1 MFSKIQ
7 IDWRKK
13 EWHITTDVRTGSGVS
28 GKKPR
33 KKCCGNKFEIVKDGK
48 TVKKVTVKDVNGS
61 KYVLEA
67 MDKGMEITNTDNE
80 LMESIVVGNNY
91 ISVSGDKVVKR

>member
-33 KKCCGNKFEIVKDGK
+33 KKCSADEICREIEDFI
-48 TVKKVTVKDVNGS
+48 
-61 KYVLEA
+61 LELQRNYTLPQQF
-67 MDKGMEITNTDNE
+67 DMEKLTE
-80 LMESIVVGNNY
+80 QGAV
-91 ISVSGDKVVKR
+91 

>member
-1 MFSKIQ
+1 M
-7 IDWRKK
+7 
-13 EWHITTDVRTGSGVS
+13 
-28 GKKPR
+28 
-33 KKCCGNKFEIVKDGK
+33 
-48 TVKKVTVKDVNGS
+48 NGS

-91 ISVSGDKVVKR
+91 ISVSGDKVIINGKTMRPPHSADIKKL